1 MIFSLLIFLLT
12 HSFSYIIGIDLGTTF
27 SVVAVHNN
35 ENDVEIIPDESDRRT
50 TPSVVSYYKGSR
62 VVGDSAV
69 KLSTIYPEE
78 TIFAVKRIIGRRFSE
93 EAVQQELRRVP
104 FHIVEREDRPFIRIT
119 QHKAT
124 NGTNENDEYDD
135 DILVSPEEV
144 SALILSKLK
153 RQAEKYLNQPVRE
166 AVITVPAYFNEEQ
179 RKATM
184 IAGEIA
190 GLKVPR
196 IISEPT
202 AAALAYGLDKKGDK
216 YVIVYDLGGGT
227 FDVSLLSMEEDY
239 FEVLTTGGDT
249 RLGGEDFDEKCVSLM
264 IQKFSEHNSGRD
276 PSRDRVAL
284 SRLKK
289 SCEKAKIE
297 LSSTDKTEINIP
309 AFFDNIDLKE
319 TFTVDEFNRINMP
332 MFKRTLSTIEQV
344 LKDANLTKDQ
354 INDVVMIGGST
365 RIPMVRQLVS
375 QYFNNK
381 ELCTDIN
388 PDEAVAIGAAIQAAV
403 LSKENLE
410 LVVVDVYPLTLGVE
424 TVGGLMSPIIPR
436 NTRIPVRR
444 SKLYTT
450 HNDDA
455 AGARIEI
462 FEGERKFT
470 RDNRVLGIFE
480 LHRLPRAPRGTLQIQ
495 VTFEIDSNAI
505 LTVTAQELTTMTSE
519 AIEIDTLEFALS
531 EQEVNDAIESASAFA
546 DEDERDCQR
555 VKARVEYEGTLMDMT
570 RMLKAEKGNPM
581 YGKTL
586 YKELRKK
593 LKERVKWLED
603 NPMEEP
609 DVYSKKSVEAREE
622 FAFLFN
628 QGQLPDL

>member
-1 MIFSLLIFLLT
+1 MIFISFLFLYV
-12 HSFSYIIGIDLGTTF
+12 SSYIIGIDLGTTF
-27 SVVAVHNN
+27 SVVAVHNDQN
-35 ENDVEIIPDESDRRT
+35 EVEIIPDDADRRT

-69 KLSTIYPEE
+69 KLSTICPEQ

-93 EAVQQELRRVP
+93 ESVQQELRRVP
-104 FHIVEREDRPFIRIT
+104 FHIVEREDRPFIKIS
-119 QHKAT
+119 QT
-124 NGTNENDEYDD
+124 NNSNSDEYDD

-153 RQAEKYLNQPVRE
+153 RQAEKYLNQPVKE

-184 IAGEIA
+184 ISGEIA
-190 GLKVPR
+190 GLKVSR

-216 YVIVYDLGGGT
+216 YVVVYDLGGGT
-227 FDVSLLSMEEDY
+227 FDVSLLAMEEDY
-239 FEVLTTGGDT
+239 FEVISTGGDT
-249 RLGGEDFDEKCVSLM
+249 RLGGEDFDDKCVSLM
-264 IQKFSEHNSGRD
+264 LQKFSNSTNGRD
-276 PSRDRVAL
+276 PSRDRIAM

-289 SCEKAKIE
+289 SCEQAKIE
-297 LSSTDKTEINIP
+297 LSSVDQTEINIP
-309 AFFDNIDLKE
+309 LFFDDIDLKE
-319 TFTVDEFNRINMP
+319 NFTVDEFNRINMP
-332 MFKRTLSTIEQV
+332 YFKRTLTIIDQV
-344 LKDANLTKDQ
+344 LQDANLTKNQ

-365 RIPMVRQLVS
+365 RIPIVRSIVS
-375 QYFNNK
+375 EFFDNK
-381 ELCTDIN
+381 KICTEIN

-403 LSKENLE
+403 ISKENLD

-444 SKLYTT
+444 SKIYTT

-480 LHRLPRAPRGTLQIQ
+480 LHKLPRAPRGTLQIQ

-505 LTVTAQELTTMTSE
+505 LTVTAQELTTLTSE
-519 AIEIDTLEFALS
+519 AIEIDTLEFALN
-531 EQEVNDAIESASAFA
+531 EQQVNDAIESASLFA
-546 DEDERDCQR
+546 EEDEHDCQR
-555 VKARVEYEGTLMDMT
+555 VIARVKYEGTLMDMK
-570 RMLKAEKGNPM
+570 RDLKAEKGNPM
-581 YGKTL
+581 FGKSL
-586 YKELRKK
+586 YKELKKK
-593 LKERVKWLED
+593 LKERIKWLD
-603 NPMEEP
+603 DHPMEEP
-609 DVYSKKSVEAREE
+609 DVYSKKDEEARDE
-622 FAFLFN
+622 FAFLY
-628 QGQLPDL
+628 QKGQLPDL